1 MLTPL
6 SLESLLSDQ
15 LRASRSSRKR
25 RPNERK
31 CSRPKSLLDRPKVP
45 PPNAPRYNGA
55 PPFYVKFKHVV
66 IAFENPRANGA
77 AECRTYIH
85 ERGKTGGARADLETL
100 RAAINHHAKENLHY
114 GSGRADLAGRRL
126 PRHVGRDD

>member
-31 CSRPKSLLDRPKVP
+31 CSRPKSLLDRAKRPT
-45 PPNAPRYNGA
+45 PNAPFDTMERRRPMSSSSTSLSHLKSHGQTVHNPQDGA
-55 PPFYVKFKHVV
+55 
-66 IAFENPRANGA
+66 
-77 AECRTYIH
+77 
-85 ERGKTGGARADLETL
+85 GGHREKPNDQYMTL
-100 RAAINHHAKENLHY
+100 P
-114 GSGRADLAGRRL
+114 G
-126 PRHVGRDD
+126 